1 MTRDLPRY
9 DARAKCVRH
18 FVRTDIIS
26 NLGLQLNTVYCSF
39 TCLFRVLALF
49 QLHDVMELLFLI

>member
-26 NLGLQLNTVYCSF
+26 LFENYLSNMDFMAGLCA
-39 TCLFRVLALF
+39 RP
-49 QLHDVMELLFLI
+49 VMPVIMTGEIEK